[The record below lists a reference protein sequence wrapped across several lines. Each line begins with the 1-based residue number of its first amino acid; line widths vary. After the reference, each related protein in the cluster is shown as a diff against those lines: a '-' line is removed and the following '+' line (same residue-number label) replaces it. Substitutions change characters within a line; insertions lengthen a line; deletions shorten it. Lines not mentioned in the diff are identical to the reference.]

1 MNIAQSIANK
11 FRRDS
16 KFSDSGKK
24 FSVRILPMTE
34 GIAVAKKLLNVI
46 APTTGAALDGLQHDD
61 ILHGAPKSLSNL
73 AMILC
78 SQIEKAQI
86 ENLITVLLQDFYVEG
101 DEVDID
107 NYFAGNYGELIEV
120 LEFSLEVNFKSFFM
134 GKGIK
139 ARLMKGVQTLMAQMS
154 PESEEE

>member
-1 MNIAQSIANK
+1 MSVAQAIANK
-11 FRRDS
+11 FRRES
-16 KFSDSGKK
+16 KFTDSGKK

-34 GIAVAKKLLNVI
+34 GISVAKKLLSVI
-46 APTTGAALDGLQHDD
+46 APTTGSALDGLQHDD
-61 ILHGAPKSLSNL
+61 ILHGAPKSLSTL

-78 SQIEKAQI
+78 NQIDKVQV
-86 ENLITVLLQDFYVEG
+86 ENLIIVLLQDLY
-101 DEVDID
+101 ID
-107 NYFAGNYGELIEV
+107 NQEVNIDEYFAANYGELIEV

-154 PESEEE
+154 PESETE

>member
-1 MNIAQSIANK
+1 
-11 FRRDS
+11 
-16 KFSDSGKK
+16 
-24 FSVRILPMTE
+24 MTE
-34 GIAVAKKLLNVI
+34 GIAVAKRLLNVI

-78 SQIEKAQI
+78 SQIDKAQI
-86 ENLITVLLQDFYVEG
+86 ENLITVLLQDLYIEG
-101 DEVDID
+101 QEVDVEE
-107 NYFAGNYGELIEV
+107 YFAANYGELVEI

-139 ARLMKGVQTLMAQMS
+139 ARLMKGVQTLMAQVS
-154 PESEEE
+154 PESEQE